1 MPLLEAE
8 EAAENIADINERRN
22 NTRKKEES
30 DFNQYG
36 IDING
41 VDRDGYNINDIV
53 LNGVD
58 RNGYNIM
65 V

>member
-58 RNGYNIM
+58 RNGNNIM